1 MKRAITAAG
10 MLLCSLSQAYATTH
24 YENSYRDVIRSH
36 GHKRS
41 QAVYDS
47 ALDACYAQTGLSRDV
62 PDSQAFRDCMKGF
75 GFRWLSTKLVQDPPG
90 RLKDD
95 SFIDPDTGMS
105 CRNLGGASICEP
117 RQGTVH
123 YQNRHGLD
131 CTRTGIVSFCSNL

>member
-62 PDSQAFRDCMKGF
+62 PDSQAFKDCMKGF
-75 GFRWLSTKLVQDPPG
+75 GFRWLSTSWCKIRSAGRRTTASSTPTPG
-90 RLKDD
+90 
-95 SFIDPDTGMS
+95 
-105 CRNLGGASICEP
+105 
-117 RQGTVH
+117 
-123 YQNRHGLD
+123 
-131 CTRTGIVSFCSNL
+131 